1 MARLP
6 VAETTGGSP
15 AGEQKM
21 HFGFNDEQNAIRE
34 SVARFSADVL
44 APGYR
49 ERDRAGRI
57 ERQTIQQMGEM
68 GFLGGELPSRF
79 GGADL
84 DCVTAGIIIEEISRG
99 DFNVGYI
106 PLLTS
111 LNGQII
117 ANYARPELAEEWLGG
132 MIRGEKVACIALTEP
147 HGGSDAASLR
157 LKAERRGDVFV
168 LNGEKTSISMA
179 DQSDVIVVF
188 ARTGTPEQRASGIS
202 AFLVPTATPG
212 ITTTRFE
219 DAGQRAIGRGSIFF
233 DNVEVPAANMLGEE
247 GQGFKQVMQGF
258 DYSRALIGLQ
268 CLALAQVA
276 LDETWQWLQERQAFG
291 QSLSAFQGLTHPLAE
306 YQTYVQAAR
315 LQCFQS
321 LWLKDNDLPHNA
333 EAAMNKWWGPKL
345 AFDVIKQCL
354 LAHGHTG
361 YGEDLPMA
369 QRLRDVLGLQIGDGT
384 AQIMKNII
392 ARETLKK

>member
-84 DCVTAGIIIEEISRG
+84 DCVTAGIIIEEISKG

>member
-1 MARLP
+1 
-6 VAETTGGSP
+6 
-15 AGEQKM
+15 M

-84 DCVTAGIIIEEISRG
+84 DCVTAGIIIEEISKG

>member
-1 MARLP
+1 
-6 VAETTGGSP
+6 
-15 AGEQKM
+15 M

-49 ERDRAGRI
+49 ERARAGRI